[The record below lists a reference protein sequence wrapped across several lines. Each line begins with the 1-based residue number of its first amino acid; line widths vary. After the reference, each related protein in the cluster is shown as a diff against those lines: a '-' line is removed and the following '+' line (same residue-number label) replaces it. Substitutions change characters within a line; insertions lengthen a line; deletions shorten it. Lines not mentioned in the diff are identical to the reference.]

1 VVPAATAEEA
11 EAVGDGVTDAADAA
25 DAAAGG
31 VAQAPV
37 PDAERPK
44 LVWPDPISFKPRTN
58 PTTSASAK
66 GTAILAARALWGRAD
81 QCALRIQS
89 TSEFRCR
96 APSTHTVDLSNAER
110 RDIE

>member
-1 VVPAATAEEA
+1 VVPAAAAEEA
-11 EAVGDGVTDAADAA
+11 VVDGVADAV
-25 DAAAGG
+25 DAAADDGAAADGAAADG

-37 PDAERPK
+37 PAAERPK
-44 LVWPDPISFKPRTN
+44 LVWPDPISFKPRTK

-89 TSEFRCR
+89 TSEFRRR
-96 APSTHTVDLSNAER
+96 APKR
-110 RDIE
+110 PP

>member
-11 EAVGDGVTDAADAA
+11 EAVVDGVAAAV
-25 DAAAGG
+25 DAAADG

-44 LVWPDPISFKPRTN
+44 LVWPDPISFKPRTK

-89 TSEFRCR
+89 TSEFRRR
-96 APSTHTVDLSNAER
+96 APKR
-110 RDIE
+110 PP